1 MAREGERSQHLTACE
16 EWRRLNSNQVCEV
29 WKVGSEVI
37 VIEGGVNEGEEEMG
51 GCWWITQ

>member
-51 GCWWITQ
+51 GWWWITQ